1 MYLKLFQIYRHLI
14 PYTFKNLIFN
24 NKIHLFSRNS
34 SNEQEIFM
42 YDISNGSVNKL
53 SGELSTAFVKV
64 AEENSSTENLEN
76 ASLYEGEIM
85 EEKKSEQ

>member
-1 MYLKLFQIYRHLI
+1 MVALTVRHDI
-14 PYTFKNLIFN
+14 
-24 NKIHLFSRNS
+24 RNS

-85 EEKKSEQ
+85 EEKKKVYVVVMYLL